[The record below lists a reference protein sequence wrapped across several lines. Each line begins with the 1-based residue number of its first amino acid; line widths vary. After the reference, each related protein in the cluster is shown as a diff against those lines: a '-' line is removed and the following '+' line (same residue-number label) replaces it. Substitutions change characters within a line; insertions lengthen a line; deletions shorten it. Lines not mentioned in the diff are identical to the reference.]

1 MKENVLKDKSF
12 QFAIRIINLY
22 KYLKTKHGEYI
33 VSNQLVRSGTS
44 VGAIIREAEYAESTK
59 DFIHKF
65 SIGLKEANESKYW
78 LDLLHATKYL
88 NTKMHNSM
96 VSDCD
101 ELLKLLTSTI
111 KTSKRRL

>member
-12 QFAIRIINLY
+12 LFAIRIINLY

-33 VSNQLVRSGTS
+33 LSNQLVRSGTS

-88 NTKMHNSM
+88 NSSMHNSM
-96 VSDCD
+96 KLDCD

>member
-22 KYLKTKHGEYI
+22 KYLKIKHGEYI

-44 VGAIIREAEYAESTK
+44 VGALIREAEYAESTK

-78 LDLLHATKYL
+78 LDLLNATKYL
-88 NTKMHNSM
+88 NDKMHSSM
-96 VSDCD
+96 VVDCD

-111 KTSKRRL
+111 KTSKRSL